1 MADKDRDNEG
11 VEEPAAKLGG
21 GQDGGK
27 GAKLGDGDGHGGRP
41 ASCKHASQGA
51 DKGVGGNLAE
61 EGQNN
66 GKRPG
71 DACRIW
77 LRRVVAAEVEFA
89 VHAPRGG
96 AALEVVALAA
106 AGDCTRRC
114 RWRVL
119 TAVLQLLLQHIDLL
133 LHLCAREMVG
143 TTSLVP
149 PMASTRR
156 RTLDFVTRCRA
167 NRRGNCASCAV
178 NRSSLFHPGGL
189 GPTQIA
195 GGQRARVLLT
205 SSNLFEGGLVL
216 GRARLLRLRSQ
227 TLEEC
232 TALLEDRVPSARGPS
247 GGCGG
252 GCPQGQ
258 CAVWSPGRRRG
269 WAPRCGPD
277 TTAHRFV
284 DKGSLSRRKFRG
296 RSRQTPGKEKK
307 TQKPLFWCIF
317 VPFGYFF
324 NIKESQLFKTPRR

>member
-1 MADKDRDNEG
+1 VEGKEWSAPVGHGRLEMADKDRDNEG

-71 DACRIW
+71 DACRVW

-143 TTSLVP
+143 PTSLVP
-149 PMASTRR
+149 PVASTRR

-167 NRRGNCASCAV
+167 NRRGKCASCAGIIGPFFFIGSV
-178 NRSSLFHPGGL
+178 PPRLQVGSVQGSSLPAATFLKAALFWGELVFSACALRPWRSARLCSRTGFPAL
-189 GPTQIA
+189 GDPRGDAA
-195 GGQRARVLLT
+195 GDALRDRARFGVPEGAGDGLLDAGLIPLRIVSSTKVL
-205 SSNLFEGGLVL
+205 
-216 GRARLLRLRSQ
+216 
-227 TLEEC
+227 
-232 TALLEDRVPSARGPS
+232 
-247 GGCGG
+247 
-252 GCPQGQ
+252 
-258 CAVWSPGRRRG
+258 
-269 WAPRCGPD
+269 
-277 TTAHRFV
+277 
-284 DKGSLSRRKFRG
+284 
-296 RSRQTPGKEKK
+296 
-307 TQKPLFWCIF
+307 
-317 VPFGYFF
+317 
-324 NIKESQLFKTPRR
+324 